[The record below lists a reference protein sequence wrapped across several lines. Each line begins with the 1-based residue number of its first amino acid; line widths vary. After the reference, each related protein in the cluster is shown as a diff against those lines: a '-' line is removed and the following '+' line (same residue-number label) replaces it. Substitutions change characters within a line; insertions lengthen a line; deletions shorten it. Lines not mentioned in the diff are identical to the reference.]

1 MDMSLGEKLL
11 SLRKEKGLSQE
22 ELAEKLEISRQSVSK
37 WERGEAYPDTNNL
50 IKLAKIYDVS
60 LDDLINDEE
69 DEDDGFVEPVY
80 KNEVFYIVRNILSS
94 LFVIGILIT
103 YLVMGFVNNSWHPN
117 WILFLFIPVFV
128 SIFDCIE
135 KGKFQPFNIIFLVVA
150 IYLIMGLE
158 FSLWHP
164 GWIIF
169 FAIFIYYFIAE
180 GIDRLLKK

>member
-1 MDMSLGEKLL
+1 MDMSLSEKLL

-22 ELAEKLEISRQSVSK
+22 ELAEKLEISRQSISK
-37 WERGEAYPDTNNL
+37 WERGESSPDTNNL

-60 LDDLINDEE
+60 LDELINNKE
-69 DEDDGFVEPVY
+69 DNDDGFVEPVY
-80 KNEVFYIVRNILSS
+80 KNEVFYIVRNIL
-94 LFVIGILIT
+94 LFLFILGILIT
-103 YLVMGFVNNSWHPN
+103 YLVMGIVNNAWHPN
-117 WILFLFIPVFV
+117 WILFLFIPVFT

-135 KGKFQPFNIIFLVVA
+135 HNKFQSFNITLLIVA

-180 GIDRLLKK
+180 VIDRLLKK